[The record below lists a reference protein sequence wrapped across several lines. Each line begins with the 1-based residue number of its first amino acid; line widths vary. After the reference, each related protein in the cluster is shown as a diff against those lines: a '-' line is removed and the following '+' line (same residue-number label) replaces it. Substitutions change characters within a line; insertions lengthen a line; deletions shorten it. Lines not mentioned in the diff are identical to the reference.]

1 MRANE
6 FLIEALTPDQIEK
19 LYKDLGSKYDANIH
33 DNVFN
38 GKSRIYAPLEVQP
51 SNSGEEISSTQK
63 ELQTAISNLGYE
75 IDDYK
80 HGLAKKSSDPSKKIK
95 IGKLIKDKE
104 LLNKFANDPIRAAT
118 RQASPLEVVFSRD
131 PIDIAGMSTD
141 RGWVS
146 CMDLDDGPTV
156 NNKYIPADI
165 KNGAIIAYLI
175 RENDKNIDNPLARI
189 LIKPYYYKN
198 HMVLFPDNVYGT
210 NVAGFREVVDKFC
223 KFANSNSPEGNY
235 RLRKSSYSDSHSD
248 IRAHY
253 DFSKIDVTKLTLRA
267 KKLIADRPEV
277 PPEQLMLLAKDKD
290 MDVRELVA
298 SNTSTP
304 PETLL
309 LLAKDGVIDV
319 QMHVASN
326 RNTPPEALMLLAKNV
341 YKLVRSR
348 VATNINTPR
357 ETLLLLAKDYDNYVS
372 HKANVML
379 S

>member
-1 MRANE
+1 MRAYE
-6 FLIEALTPDQIEK
+6 FLIEALTSDQIAK
-19 LYKDLGSKYDANIH
+19 LFKDLGSKYDANIH
-33 DNVFN
+33 DNVFK
-38 GKSRIYAPLEVQP
+38 GKSRIYVPLEDQ
-51 SNSGEEISSTQK
+51 SSDSGEEISSTQK
-63 ELQTAISNLGYE
+63 ELQNTLSQFGYE

-198 HMVLFPDNVYGT
+198 HMVLFPDNAYGT

-235 RLRKSSYSDSHSD
+235 RLRSSSYLDTQSA

-253 DFSKIDVTKLTLRA
+253 DFSKIDVSKMPLKT
-267 KKLIADRPEV
+267 KKLIADREEV
-277 PPEQLMLLAKDKD
+277 PSEQLMLLAKDKD
-290 MDVRELVA
+290 IDVRELVA
-298 SNTSTP
+298 SNPSTP
-304 PETLL
+304 PETLM
-309 LLAKDGVIDV
+309 LLAKDPVVDV
-319 QMHVASN
+319 QMNVASN
-326 RNTPPEALMLLAKNV
+326 RSTPPETLMLLAKNV
-341 YKLVRSR
+341 SKYVRAR
-348 VATNINTPR
+348 VARNINTPHD
-357 ETLLLLAKDYDNYVS
+357 TVLLLAKDYDNYVS
-372 HKANVML
+372 REANLML

>member
-1 MRANE
+1 MRATE
-6 FLIEALTPDQIEK
+6 FLIEALTPEQIAK
-19 LYKDLGSKYDANIH
+19 LYKDLGSEYDANIH

-51 SNSGEEISSTQK
+51 SDSGKEISSTQK
-63 ELQTAISNLGYE
+63 ELQNAISNLGYE

-95 IGKLIKDKE
+95 IGKLIKDKK

-198 HMVLFPDNVYGT
+198 HMVLFPDNAYGT

-235 RLRKSSYSDSHSD
+235 RLRSSSYLDTQSA

-253 DFSKIDVTKLTLRA
+253 DFSKIDVSKMPLKT
-267 KKLIADRPEV
+267 KKLIADREEV
-277 PPEQLMLLAKDKD
+277 PSEQLMLLAKDKD
-290 MDVRELVA
+290 IDVRELVA
-298 SNTSTP
+298 SNPSTPPKTLMLLAKDPVVDVQMNVASNQSTP
-304 PETLL
+304 PET
-309 LLAKDGVIDV
+309 
-319 QMHVASN
+319 
-326 RNTPPEALMLLAKNV
+326 LMLLAKNV
-341 YKLVRSR
+341 SKYVRAR
-348 VATNINTPR
+348 VARNINTPHD
-357 ETLLLLAKDYDNYVS
+357 TVLLLAKDYDNYVS
-372 HKANVML
+372 REANLML

>member
-6 FLIEALTPDQIEK
+6 FLIEALTPDQIAK
-19 LYKDLGSKYDANIH
+19 LYKDLGSEYDANIH
-33 DNVFN
+33 DNVFK
-38 GKSRIYAPLEVQP
+38 GKSRIYAPLEAQP
-51 SNSGEEISSTQK
+51 SNSGEKISSTQK
-63 ELQTAISNLGYE
+63 ELQNVISNLGYE

-80 HGLAKKSSDPSKKIK
+80 HGLAKKSIDPSKKIK

-131 PIDIAGMSTD
+131 PTDIAGMSTD

-223 KFANSNSPEGNY
+223 KLANSNSPEGNY

-267 KKLIADRPEV
+267 KKLIADRAEV

-290 MDVRELVA
+290 MEIRDLVA
-298 SNTSTP
+298 
-304 PETLL
+304 L
-309 LLAKDGVIDV
+309 
-319 QMHVASN
+319 N
-326 RNTPPEALMLLAKNV
+326 RNTPPEALMLLAKDPVGDVCLHVASNISSPPEALMLLAKNRWNRVRANV
-341 YKLVRSR
+341 AR
-348 VATNINTPR
+348 NINTPH
-357 ETLLLLAKDYDNYVS
+357 ETLMLLAKDHDDQVS
-372 HKANVML
+372 HNANLML

>member
-1 MRANE
+1 
-6 FLIEALTPDQIEK
+6 
-19 LYKDLGSKYDANIH
+19 
-33 DNVFN
+33 
-38 GKSRIYAPLEVQP
+38 
-51 SNSGEEISSTQK
+51 
-63 ELQTAISNLGYE
+63 
-75 IDDYK
+75 
-80 HGLAKKSSDPSKKIK
+80 
-95 IGKLIKDKE
+95 
-104 LLNKFANDPIRAAT
+104 
-118 RQASPLEVVFSRD
+118 VFSRD
-131 PIDIAGMSTD
+131 HTDIAGIITD

-253 DFSKIDVTKLTLRA
+253 DFSKIDVSKLTLRA
-267 KKLIADRPEV
+267 KKLIANRAEV

-290 MDVRELVA
+290 MDVRDLVA
-298 SNTSTP
+298 SNTSTA
-304 PETLL
+304 PETLI
-309 LLAKDGVIDV
+309 LLAKDQVIDV
-319 QMHVASN
+319 QMQVASN
-326 RNTPPEALMLLAKNV
+326 RNTPPEALMLLAKNA
-341 YKLVRSR
+341 YKHVRAR
-348 VATNINTPR
+348 VARNINTPH

-372 HKANVML
+372 REANLML

>member
-6 FLIEALTPDQIEK
+6 FLIEALTPKQIAK

-38 GKSRIYAPLEVQP
+38 GESRIYAPLEVQP

-63 ELQTAISNLGYE
+63 ELQNAISNLGYE

-146 CMDLDDGPTV
+146 CMDLNDGPTV

-198 HMVLFPDNVYGT
+198 HMVLFPDSVYGT
-210 NVAGFREVVDKFC
+210 NVAGFREEVDKFC

-267 KKLIADRPEV
+267 KKLIADRAEV

-290 MDVRELVA
+290 MGVRDLVA
-298 SNTSTP
+298 
-304 PETLL
+304 L
-309 LLAKDGVIDV
+309 
-319 QMHVASN
+319 N
-326 RNTPPEALMLLAKNV
+326 RSTPPEALMLLAKDPVGAVYLNV
-341 YKLVRSR
+341 ASNISSPPEALMLLAKNRWNRVRAR
-348 VATNINTPR
+348 VATNPNTPH
-357 ETLLLLAKDYDNYVS
+357 ETLLLLAKDYDDSVS
-372 HKANVML
+372 HRANLML

>member
-6 FLIEALTPDQIEK
+6 FLIEALTPEQIAK
-19 LYKDLGSKYDANIH
+19 LYKDLGSEYDANIH
-33 DNVFN
+33 DNVFK
-38 GKSRIYAPLEVQP
+38 GKSRIYAPLEAQS
-51 SNSGEEISSTQK
+51 SNSSEKISSTQK
-63 ELQTAISNLGYE
+63 ELQNVISNLGYE

-267 KKLIADRPEV
+267 KKLIADRAEV

-290 MDVRELVA
+290 MDVRDLVA
-298 SNTSTP
+298 SNTNTS
-304 PETLL
+304 PETLM
-309 LLAKDGVIDV
+309 LLAKDPVVSV
-319 QMHVASN
+319 QMQVASN
-326 RNTPPEALMLLAKNV
+326 RNTPPEALMLLAKHV
-341 YKLVRSR
+341 SKHVRAR
-348 VATNINTPR
+348 VARNINTPH

-372 HKANVML
+372 REANLML